1 MLACIDNNK
10 SATPFHKIEKGKYN
24 NGGTVFPKLYAN
36 KTPKQKPKRTK
47 PKEKQK
53 FMTGPILKIIGN

>member
-24 NGGTVFPKLYAN
+24 NGGMVFPKLYAT
-36 KTPKQKPKRTK
+36 KTAKQK

-53 FMTGPILKIIGN
+53 FMTRPILKIIGN